1 MSTTA
6 GDLLRGGATG
16 RRVATDRRR
25 RHLFALWVGSFHQRR
40 LAPRRST
47 DRGIASVDW
56 HHPQWLAV
64 AMLIL
69 LLSAGDAFMTLTLIS
84 LGAYEA
90 NPLMRPLVMGDGPA
104 FAFWKMGLTSAGVV
118 TLVVLARL
126 RAFGW
131 LPIGAV
137 LYVVLAGYIALICY
151 EFWLLDLILRHGY

>member
-6 GDLLRGGATG
+6 GDLSRTGLLG
-16 RRVATDRRR
+16 RRIGADRRR
-25 RHLFALWVGSFHQRR
+25 RHLLALWVGSFHQRR
-40 LAPRRST
+40 LAPRRSS

-69 LLSAGDAFMTLTLIS
+69 LLCAADAFMTLTLIS
-84 LGAYEA
+84 LGAEEV
-90 NPLMRPLVMGDGPA
+90 NPFMRPLVLGSGPA
-104 FAFWKMGLTSAGVV
+104 FALWKMGLTSAGVV
-118 TLVVLARL
+118 LLVILARL

-137 LYVVLAGYIALICY
+137 LYAILAGYIVLICY